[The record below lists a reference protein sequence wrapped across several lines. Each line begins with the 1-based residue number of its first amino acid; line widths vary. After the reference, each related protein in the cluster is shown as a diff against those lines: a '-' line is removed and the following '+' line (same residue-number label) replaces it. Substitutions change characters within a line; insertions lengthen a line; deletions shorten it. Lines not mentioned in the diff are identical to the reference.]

1 MFKITLPPSSR
12 VQGVK
17 YLAAA
22 SLDINSNKKYRASI
36 FFLGHFSFK
45 YLNDY
50 EPL

>member
-17 YLAAA
+17 YFAAA
-22 SLDINSNKKYRASI
+22 SLDIISDKKYRAYNY
-36 FFLGHFSFK
+36 FWVTFL
-45 YLNDY
+45 LNILMK